1 MCWLTAVW
9 WHGVVCAGSE
19 SYSKKQ
25 NNNTDVLDNG
35 GDVANFLSYMTC
47 DYVHD

>member
-1 MCWLTAVW
+1 M
-9 WHGVVCAGSE
+9 VCAGSE

-35 GDVANFLSYMTC
+35 GDVANFFVL
-47 DYVHD
+47 HDM